1 MVDLALEQR
10 EQLKRLVDDTPCDR
24 RHECFRTALEKL
36 REVEWAAGEEVLFCR
51 DKDGPDCRNSMQF
64 GQAAVCQC
72 PVRLYI
78 AKHFRR

>member
-1 MVDLALEQR
+1 MELAREEREKLE
-10 EQLKRLVDDTPCDR
+10 ELVRNTPCDR
-24 RHECFRTALEKL
+24 AHECLQSALEKL

-51 DKDGPDCRNSMQF
+51 DEAALNCRNSMPF

-72 PVRLYI
+72 PVRHYI